1 MTTTLF
7 RNEALRLTLGLGL
20 TLGLLGGVWFLAY
33 DFFKPK
39 AAAEQKEKPAVKKEA
54 TVDMEPFVVNLG
66 GQNPG
71 RYLRASLSL
80 VLRDETD
87 RQGVKQ
93 SGARIRDG
101 LIMLLSNKS
110 AERLLAAEGKSDLRD
125 EIVERVNAA
134 AGDEL
139 VQAVYFREF
148 LIQ

>member
-1 MTTTLF
+1 LF
-7 RNEALRLTLGLGL
+7 GLVL
-20 TLGLLGGVWFLAY
+20 ALGLLGGGWFFAY

-39 AAAEQKEKPAVKKEA
+39 AAAQQKEKPAIKKEL
-54 TVDMEPFVVNLG
+54 TLDMDPFVVNLA

-80 VLRDETD
+80 VLREERD
-87 RQGVKQ
+87 RPSVKQ
-93 SGARIRDG
+93 SNTRIRDG
-101 LIMLLSNKS
+101 LIMLLSAKT
-110 AERLLAAEGKSDLRD
+110 AERLLASDGKSELRD
-125 EIVERVNAA
+125 EIVDQVNAA

>member
-1 MTTTLF
+1 MIKALF
-7 RNEALRLTLGLGL
+7 RIKAVRRMFGLALALGF
-20 TLGLLGGVWFLAY
+20 LGGVWFFAY

-39 AAAEQKEKPAVKKEA
+39 AAAQQKEKPAIKKEL
-54 TVDMEPFVVNLG
+54 TLDMDPFVVNLA

-80 VLRDETD
+80 VLRDERD

-93 SGARIRDG
+93 SNTRIRDG
-101 LIMLLSNKS
+101 LIMLLSAKT
-110 AERLLAAEGKSDLRD
+110 AERLLASDGKSELRD
-125 EIVERVNAA
+125 EIVGQVNAA